1 MVKQYDIHLQGLVQ
15 GVGFRPFIY
24 NLAQTMIL
32 HGYVRNSNEGVDIT
46 IQTDEQK
53 IRDFV
58 KRLYKEK
65 PKASTITAIQISE
78 TIPHPIFRTFSI
90 LPSEEHSQNV
100 TQISPDIAVCDQCLK
115 DMKTQRHRINYP
127 FINCTDCGPRFSIIE
142 KIPYD
147 RTNTTMKQFTM
158 CPQCEKEYK
167 EIKNRRFHAQPI
179 ACNKCGPFYYTG
191 KTEKKVPY
199 NWIIRKIVTG
209 INNGQ
214 IIALKG
220 VGGYN
225 LICDAHNNQ
234 AVKKLRKIKQR
245 EAKPF
250 AVMFLSEKEAGEY
263 VKITKDEIKQ
273 LTSWR
278 RPIVLLSQKK
288 KLAEEINPGITTLGV
303 ILPYMPIHYQIL
315 EQTQTDAIV
324 LTSAN
329 TNNEPI
335 IIEPDEA
342 RQKLSKHI
350 SLIIH
355 HNRPIHNRIDDSVI
369 SVEKR
374 EIRMI
379 RRARGYVP
387 EPIFINGN
395 AKGIIAFGAEKT
407 NTFALGEKNQLLVSQ
422 YIGNLRKAETLQF
435 YEETINR
442 FMSLFHFIPEL
453 LVSDMHPDYIS
464 TKIAENYAEMYNIPL
479 LKVQHHHAH
488 IAAVMLEKN
497 ISTPMIAWCLDGVGL
512 GTDGNGWGSELMKTT
527 YQTFERLTH
536 FENVPMPGNDK
547 AAKEP
552 WRMAVAYMKQ
562 YGKKT
567 EQYPQDFV
575 KQIGTNKIE
584 IVQQMI
590 DQKINSPYTS
600 GAGRLFDAVASL
612 LGICHKLTYQAEAA
626 MKLEA
631 LAARNFKAI
640 YPYTVQKILSFGE
653 MFDGILKDLEKKID
667 KTEIAAKFHNTL
679 CEMLFQYGLNT
690 LEKENQNSIILTGG
704 VFQNR
709 RLSEKLREKFEKKKI
724 TVIEP
729 TLLPCNDGGIA
740 AGQIAIGIKQKEN
753 A

>member
-24 NLAQTMIL
+24 NLAQTMVL
-32 HGYVRNSNEGVDIT
+32 NGYVRNSNEGVDIT
-46 IQTDEQK
+46 VQADKQK

-78 TIPHPIFRTFSI
+78 TIPYPIFDTFSI
-90 LPSEEHSQNV
+90 LPSETRSHNT
-100 TQISPDIAVCDQCLK
+100 TQISPDIAVCDKCLK
-115 DMKTQRHRINYP
+115 DLETQHHRINYP

-147 RTNTTMKQFTM
+147 RPNTTMKRFQM
-158 CPQCEKEYK
+158 CPQCEKEYE

-179 ACNKCGPFYYTG
+179 ACNECGPFYYTG

-199 NWIIRKIVTG
+199 EQIIRKIVTE

-225 LICDAHNNQ
+225 LICDAHNKQ
-234 AVKKLRKIKQR
+234 AVKKLRKIKHR

-250 AVMFLSEKEAGEY
+250 AVMFPSEKKAGEY
-263 VKITKDEIKQ
+263 VAMTKEEIEQ

-278 RPIVLLSQKK
+278 RPIVLLTQKK
-288 KLAEEINPGITTLGV
+288 KLAEEINPGISTLGV
-303 ILPYMPIHYQIL
+303 ILPYMPIHYQLL
-315 EQTQTDAIV
+315 EQAQTDAIV

-329 TNNEPI
+329 TKGEPI
-335 IIEPDEA
+335 IIEPEEI
-342 RQKLSKHI
+342 RRKLTEHVP
-350 SLIIH
+350 LIIH
-355 HNRPIHNRIDDSVI
+355 HNRPIYNRIDDSVI

-374 EIRMI
+374 KVRMI

-395 AKGIIAFGAEKT
+395 AKGILAFGAEKT
-407 NTFALGEKNQLLVSQ
+407 NTFALGGKNQLLVSQ
-422 YIGNLRKAETLQF
+422 YIGNLREAETRQF
-435 YEETINR
+435 YEETITR
-442 FMSLFHFIPEL
+442 FTNLFHFTPEL
-453 LVSDMHPDYIS
+453 LVSDLHPDYIS
-464 TKIAENYAEMYNIPL
+464 TKIAERYAETYDLPL

-497 ISTPMIAWCLDGVGL
+497 ISGPAIAWCLDGVGL

-527 YQTFERLTH
+527 YRTFERLTH
-536 FENVPMPGNDK
+536 FENIPMPGNDK
-547 AAKEP
+547 AAEEP
-552 WRMAVAYMKQ
+552 WRMAVAYMKR

-567 EQYPQDFV
+567 EEYPQEFIER
-575 KQIGTNKIE
+575 IGANKIE
-584 IVQQMI
+584 II
-590 DQKINSPYTS
+590 NRIIERKINTPLTS

-612 LGICHKLTYQAEAA
+612 LGICHKLTYQSEAA

-631 LAARNFKAI
+631 LAAKDFKTT
-640 YPYTVQKILSFGE
+640 YPYSNKKILSFEE
-653 MFDGILKDLEKKID
+653 MFEGILEDLEKKID
-667 KTEIAAKFHNTL
+667 KTQIAAKFHNTL
-679 CEMLFQYGLNT
+679 CEMLYHYGMNA

-729 TLLPCNDGGIA
+729 GLLPCNDGGIA
-740 AGQIAIGIKQKEN
+740 VGQIAVGIRQKEN